1 MQDSVGGCSCLPLNI
16 GIDDADEGGLMKL
29 TEPASGRGLDG
40 EMSQRGRSDRDSSGV
55 LAADAGLPLNVV
67 GVAGVG
73 GRAQGLVSRQDALNA
88 RISAHNQAKSEFN
101 AQAEHLTDQ
110 QERLETHT
118 ARYTDEEHRLQQ
130 RGAELD
136 AQVFELARELGGKLK
151 SCSEDSDRVD
161 VIAEVISALG
171 LDGPQAAQAARIAA
185 AAAFGATSTITTRA
199 DGSAVISPGK
209 LVVSPNGIVTACDKT
224 ARPFS

>member
-1 MQDSVGGCSCLPLNI
+1 
-16 GIDDADEGGLMKL
+16 MKL
-29 TEPASGRGLDG
+29 TESEFGHRLDG
-40 EMSQRGRSDRDSSGV
+40 EMPQRSRPARHSSDV

-67 GVAGVG
+67 GVSGAG
-73 GRAQGLVSRQDALNA
+73 GRTQELVSRQDALNA
-88 RISAHNQAKSEFN
+88 RISAHNQAKAEFN

-118 ARYTDEEHRLQQ
+118 ARHADEEHRLQQ

-151 SCSEDSDRVD
+151 SCSEDSDRAD

-171 LDGPQAAQAARIAA
+171 LDGPQAVQAARVAA
-185 AAAFGATSTITTRA
+185 AAAFGATGTITTRA
-199 DGSAVISPGK
+199 DGSAAISPGK

-224 ARPFS
+224 TRPFS